1 MLSQEQ
7 FIRNYSVMADAEVDF
22 FLGAGASIA
31 SGIPTG
37 GDLIWEFK
45 RTLYC
50 SECGISTEEFKDLA
64 LPSTRRTLQEYF
76 DQKGGYPNQYSPDEY
91 SFYFGQCYSDP
102 LARKRF
108 IESIVSDR
116 KPSIGYLCLAEAMVQ
131 GKVKNVWTTNF
142 DPLLENA
149 LHRLCPTS
157 NVLVCSEA
165 NRDNIRLLNPQYPV
179 IGKLHGDY
187 RYDWLKNT
195 ESELQQLEEKIKAY
209 AASQLA
215 DKQLVVVGYSG
226 NDESIMS
233 FLESC
238 VENPSLLSKGLL
250 WAIRKESR
258 VNPRV
263 SNLLEK
269 AKANGKPADI
279 IETDGFDQ
287 LMFSIYQIQNYHN
300 EIIDGQGRLLRE
312 RSDIRLSGKPV
323 DSFVKLN
330 AYQAEG
336 CPLCNVFETD
346 IASWKELHS
355 IIDGTDIIAGLFSKH
370 IYAFSSHDK
379 LNAAFMEHILS
390 HILREEAPDRDIR
403 RNDSVY
409 IGLIYRLIKQTFLSK
424 GMISFAKNKVYN
436 PGSCRSDKGYQVFD
450 ALEIAVSFIDGN
462 LYLNLLPTV
471 HVRGSKG
478 ERLDKES
485 YQIQVNRV
493 VSTIYNQQYNEKL
506 RFWESLCLDS
516 GKIFFENDGFSIAFI
531 VPAVSLG
538 GNNRRAKWLSMP
550 SCKYEEPL
558 MCFTDTDKSKQT
570 VNQLKGLCQYG
581 PIDFSYMRDGAARP
595 SIRLAVLSPA
605 QDMDKILAHLNRLN
619 TRVQNNGKDNFL
631 PHYEGFER
639 VYRRA
644 LSVPTKAQ
652 RDICI
657 GYNANIALRMKPS
670 EFLAFMKRGID
681 AYSLRSSDFDILVIY
696 IPQNFV
702 AFRTAIEISPDF
714 NLHDALKLYATEK
727 GIKLQLIEEKS
738 VNSYDPCKV
747 MWGLSTS
754 LYAKATG
761 VLWHP
766 EAIQNDTAYIG
777 ISYAFSEE
785 KRICIGCS
793 QLFDSTGTGIRMVL
807 RKINNPIYRG
817 RSNPYM
823 REDDARTM
831 MTELREQYYHSA
843 PVNTLKRVVIHK
855 TTPFIREEIAG
866 IMQAFSGIEVELVQI
881 QDYCPWRGIRFG
893 TDPGPKAYGF
903 AVKRGLAVKIDRDSF
918 LLWTHGCVIHPEL
931 SGTYNY
937 YKGARGIPAPLL
949 VRRFAG
955 NASGDTLAKEI
966 LMLTKMNWNSG
977 DSLYKTLPVT
987 LDFAKVLARM
997 SKQNEAIFDKAYDFR
1012 FFM

>member
-7 FIRNYSVMADAEVDF
+7 FIRNYSVMADGEVDF
-22 FLGAGASIA
+22 FLGSGASIS

-45 RTLYC
+45 RTLFC
-50 SECGISTEEFKDLA
+50 SECGISTEKYKDLA

-76 DQKGGYPNQYSPDEY
+76 DQKGSYPNQYSPEEY
-91 SFYFGQCYSDP
+91 SFYFEQCYSDP

-195 ESELQQLEEKIKAY
+195 ESELQQLEVKLKEY
-209 AASQLA
+209 AASQLV

-238 VENPSLLSKGLL
+238 VENPSLLKKGLL
-250 WAIRKESR
+250 WTIRKGSR
-258 VNPRV
+258 VNSRV

-269 AKANGKPADI
+269 AKANGKTADF
-279 IETDGFDQ
+279 IEINGFDQ
-287 LMFSIYQIQNYHN
+287 LMFSAYQIQNYHN
-300 EIIDGQGRLLRE
+300 EFIDGQGRMLRE
-312 RSDIRLSGKPV
+312 RSNVRLNGQPV
-323 DSFVKLN
+323 DSFIKLN
-330 AYQAEG
+330 AYRAEG
-336 CPLCNVFETD
+336 FPLCNVFETD
-346 IASWKELHS
+346 ITSWVELRS
-355 IIDGTDIIAGLFSKH
+355 IIGGAEIIAGLFSKH
-370 IYAFSSHDK
+370 IYAFSSAK
-379 LNAAFMEHILS
+379 TLRTVFGAHILS
-390 HILREEAPDRDIR
+390 PICKEEAPERDIR

-409 IGLIYRLIKQTFLSK
+409 IGLVYRLIKQAFISK

-436 PGSCRSDKGYQVFD
+436 PDSCRPDKGYQVFD
-450 ALEIAVSFIDGN
+450 ALAIAVSYIDGN

-506 RFWESLCLDS
+506 RFWESLCLAS
-516 GKIFFENDGFSIAFI
+516 GKIFFEADDFSISFV

-558 MCFTDTDKSKQT
+558 MCFSDTDKSKQT

-581 PIDFSYMRDGAARP
+581 PIDCSYMRSGATRP
-595 SIRLAVLSPA
+595 SVRLAVLSPE

-657 GYNANIALRMKPS
+657 GYNANTALRMKPS

-681 AYSLRSSDFDILVIY
+681 AYSLRSSDFDILVIF
-696 IPQNFV
+696 IPKSF
-702 AFRTAIEISPDF
+702 ASFRTASVVSPDF

-738 VNSYDPCKV
+738 INSYDPCKV

-766 EAIQNDTAYIG
+766 EAIQDDTAYIG
-777 ISYAFSEE
+777 ISYAFSEQ

-807 RKINNPIYRG
+807 RKINNPIFLG
-817 RSNPYM
+817 KSNPYM

-903 AVKRGLAVKIDRDSF
+903 AVKRGLAVKLDRDSF

-937 YKGARGIPAPLL
+937 YKGSRGIPAPLL
-949 VRRFAG
+949 VRRYAG

>member
-1 MLSQEQ
+1 MLTQEQ
-7 FIRNYSVMADAEVDF
+7 FIRNYSVMANGEVDF

-50 SECGISTEEFKDLA
+50 SECGTSMEKYKDLA
-64 LPSTRRTLQEYF
+64 LPSTRSILQEYF
-76 DQKGGYPNQYSPDEY
+76 DKKGRYPKQYAPEEY
-91 SFYFGQCYSDP
+91 SFYFEQCYSDQ

-108 IESIVSDR
+108 IERIVSGR
-116 KPSIGYLCLAEAMVQ
+116 EPSIGYLCLAEAVAQ

-149 LHRLCPTS
+149 LNRLYPIN
-157 NVLVCSEA
+157 NVLICSEA
-165 NRDNIRLLNPQYPV
+165 NRDSVRLLNPQYPV

-187 RYDWLKNT
+187 RYDWLRNI
-195 ESELQQLEEKIKAY
+195 ESELQQLEDTLKTY
-209 AASQLA
+209 AANQLV
-215 DKQLVVVGYSG
+215 DKQLVVIGYSG

-233 FLESC
+233 FLEDC
-238 VENPSLLSKGLL
+238 VDNPSLLSKGLL
-250 WAIRKESR
+250 WAIRKGSR

-263 SNLLEK
+263 SSLLER
-269 AKANGKPADI
+269 AKANGKTADV
-279 IETDGFDQ
+279 IEIDGFDQ
-287 LMFSIYQIQNYHN
+287 LMFSVYQMQNHHN
-300 EIIDGQGRLLRE
+300 EIIDGQSRKLLE
-312 RSDIRLSGKPV
+312 RSDIRLSGQSV

-330 AYQAEG
+330 GYQAEG

-346 IASWKELHS
+346 ITTWKELR
-355 IIDGTDIIAGLFSKH
+355 TIIADSDILAALYNKH
-370 IYAFSSHDK
+370 IYAFSSKEK
-379 LNAAFMEHILS
+379 LETVFQKHILS
-390 HILREEAPDRDIR
+390 PITREEVPDRIK
-403 RNDSVY
+403 NKYDSIY
-409 IGLIYRLIKQTFLSK
+409 IGMIYHLITRTLISK
-424 GMISFAKNKVYN
+424 GMLPFAKNKVYN
-436 PGSCRSDKGYQVFD
+436 PNSCKEDGGYQIFD
-450 ALEIAVSFIDGN
+450 ALETAVSFINGT

-471 HVRGSKG
+471 HVRSSKG
-478 ERLDKES
+478 DILDREA
-485 YQIQVNRV
+485 YQAQVNRV
-493 VSTIYNQQYNEKL
+493 VSRIYNQQYNDNLRHWEKL
-506 RFWESLCLDS
+506 CQTS
-516 GKIFFENDGFSIAFI
+516 GKFIFENDGFSVSFI
-531 VPAVSLG
+531 LPAISLG
-538 GNNRRAKWLSMP
+538 GSKRDPKWATLP
-550 SCKYEEPL
+550 SSKYDEPL
-558 MCFTDTDKSKQT
+558 MCFSDTNKAKKA

-581 PIDFSYMRDGAARP
+581 PIDCSYVRSDAVRP
-595 SIRLAVLSPA
+595 SVKLAVLSPDR
-605 QDMDKILAHLNRLN
+605 DMDKILTHLNRLN
-619 TRVQNNGKDNFL
+619 THVQNSGKDSFL

-639 VYRRA
+639 VYRRT
-644 LSVPTKAQ
+644 LSVPTKQ
-652 RDICI
+652 QNDICI
-657 GYNANIALRMKPS
+657 GYNTNLALMKTPAD
-670 EFLAFMKRGID
+670 FLAFMKRGID
-681 AYSLRSSDFDILVIY
+681 YYSLRASDFDILVIY
-696 IPQNFV
+696 IPKSF
-702 AFRTAIEISPDF
+702 APFRAAAAISPDF

-777 ISYAFSEE
+777 ISYAYSEE

-807 RKINNPIYRG
+807 RKINNPILLG
-817 RSNPYM
+817 RNNPYM
-823 REDDARTM
+823 REDDARSM

-855 TTPFIREEIAG
+855 TTPFIREEITG

-881 QDYCPWRGIRFG
+881 QDYCSWRGIRFG
-893 TDPGPKAYGF
+893 ADPGKTAYGF
-903 AVKRGLAVKIDRDSF
+903 PVKRGMAVKLDRDSF

-931 SGTYNY
+931 SGPHNY
-937 YKGARGIPAPLL
+937 YKGSRGIPAPLL

-955 NASGDTLAKEI
+955 NASGDTLVKEI

-977 DSLYKTLPVT
+977 DCLYKTLPVT

-997 SKQNEAIFDKAYDFR
+997 SKQNEAVFDKAYDFR
-1012 FFM
+1012 YFM

>member
-7 FIRNYSVMADAEVDF
+7 FIRNFSVMTDGEVDI

-37 GDLIWEFK
+37 GDLIWDFK

-50 SECGISTEEFKDLA
+50 SECGISTEKYKDLA

-76 DQKGGYPNQYSPDEY
+76 DQKGGYPNQYSPKEY
-91 SFYFGQCYSDP
+91 SFYFEQCYSDP

-108 IESIVSDR
+108 IEGIVSER
-116 KPSIGYLCLAEAMVQ
+116 KPSIGYLCLAETVAQ

-149 LHRLCPTS
+149 LHLLYPTS

-187 RYDWLKNT
+187 RYDWLRNT
-195 ESELQQLEEKIKAY
+195 ESELQQLEEKLKAY
-209 AASQLA
+209 AASQLM
-215 DKQLVVVGYSG
+215 DKQLVVIGYSG

-238 VENPSLLSKGLL
+238 IDDPSLLSKGLL
-250 WAIRKESR
+250 WTIRKGSQ
-258 VNPRV
+258 VNLRV
-263 SNLLEK
+263 SKLLER
-269 AKANGKPADI
+269 AKANGKTADV
-279 IETDGFDQ
+279 IEIDGFDQ
-287 LMFSIYQIQNYHN
+287 LMFSAYQMLNYHN
-300 EIIDGQGRLLRE
+300 EVIDGQGRMLRE
-312 RSDIRLSGKPV
+312 RNDIRLSGQPV
-323 DSFVKLN
+323 DSFIKLN
-330 AYQAEG
+330 AYRAEG

-346 IASWKELHS
+346 ITSWAELRS
-355 IIDGTDIIAGLFSKH
+355 IIGGAEIIAGLFSKH
-370 IYAFSSHDK
+370 IYAFSSAET
-379 LNAAFMEHILS
+379 LRTVFGAHILS
-390 HILREEAPDRDIR
+390 PINKEEAPERDIR

-409 IGLIYRLIKQTFLSK
+409 IGLVYHLIKQAFLSK

-436 PGSCRSDKGYQVFD
+436 PDSCKPDKGYQVFD
-450 ALEIAVSFIDGN
+450 ALEIAVSYIDGN

-478 ERLDKES
+478 ERLDKKS
-485 YQIQVNRV
+485 YQTQVNRV

-506 RFWESLCLDS
+506 RFWESLCFAS
-516 GKIFFENDGFSIAFI
+516 GKVLFDNDGFSISFV

-558 MCFTDTDKSKQT
+558 MCFSDTDKSKQA

-581 PIDFSYMRDGAARP
+581 PIDCSYIRDGSARP
-595 SIRLAVLSPA
+595 SVRLAVLSPE
-605 QDMDKILAHLNRLN
+605 QDIDKILAHLNKLN

-639 VYRRA
+639 IYRRA

-657 GYNANIALRMKPS
+657 GYNANTALKMKPP

-696 IPQNFV
+696 IPTSF
-702 AFRTAIEISPDF
+702 ASFRTPSEVSPDF

-738 VNSYDPCKV
+738 INSYDPCKV

-777 ISYAFSEE
+777 ISYAFSEQ

-807 RKINNPIYRG
+807 RKINNPIFLG
-817 RSNPYM
+817 KSNPYM

-843 PVNTLKRVVIHK
+843 PVNNLKRVVIHK

-866 IMQAFSGIEVELVQI
+866 IMQAFSGIEVELLQI

-893 TDPGPKAYGF
+893 TDPGPKAYCF
-903 AVKRGLAVKIDRDSF
+903 AVKRGLAVKLDRDSF

-949 VRRFAG
+949 VRRYAG

-997 SKQNEAIFDKAYDFR
+997 SKQNEAVFDKAYDFR